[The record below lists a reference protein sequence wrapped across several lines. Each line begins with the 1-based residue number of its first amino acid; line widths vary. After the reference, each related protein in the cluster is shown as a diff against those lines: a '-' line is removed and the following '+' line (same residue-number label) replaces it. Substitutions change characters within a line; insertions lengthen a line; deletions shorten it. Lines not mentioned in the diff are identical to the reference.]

1 MQKVISP
8 KLVIVGIITL
18 ICIYL
23 TYPTF
28 RYFFAVS
35 SAGGHATAEEQAK
48 IDELRDKGRV
58 IKLGLDLQGGVDFL
72 LAVDTDL
79 LKRRSIENDAEAIR
93 SAFGNDEVDAR
104 VAVDSKDAANLSV
117 TITLN
122 DPAGAKIA
130 SETLKDLMDRESV
143 HLKAESGN
151 AVAQLAEGK
160 EVKLVPD
167 QARFNTIVGQAMEG
181 ALRVVKDRL
190 DKFGLTQP
198 LVTRAGSDRIKVQVP
213 GESDPDRLRDSL
225 LKTASLEFRLVHPQH
240 RTEIAQFV
248 EGGANGLLP
257 NEITGHARKDLIETI
272 PSPMDAKETVK
283 KLKDNI
289 PGVPA
294 GYVLRLGRRNFIDP
308 TTMQVDRSKSI
319 DDLIYMVRSDV
330 PLGGERLR
338 RAVVYTDPTELSDP
352 VMVSITFDNEGGRI
366 FKDITTDHTGESFAI
381 ILDDVVYS
389 APNIRE
395 PIVGGSASI
404 SGGFSQ
410 SEAQDLAVVLKAGA
424 LPAPLRVISQ
434 NTIGPTLG
442 ADSIR
447 DSGKAVIIGGILI
460 IIMMVSI
467 YRTAG
472 FVAVLAMVLNV
483 LLIMAILSLMNATLT
498 LSGIGGILL
507 TMGMAVDA
515 NILIY
520 ERLRE
525 ELRGGKPMRAAINI
539 AFDRVFTVILD
550 SHITA
555 LLPALVLVL
564 FEIVDGS
571 MKGFWLAISIG
582 LIANMYTGIVVSR
595 ALIEAYYNKFKAISV
610 GTWHLLHGVT
620 VQWMKFRWVG
630 LVFSVALTVL
640 SIGVIAVKGP
650 GFGVDFTGG
659 VLVTVETTKP
669 TTQAELLKLFEEDF
683 RDTRV
688 IKIMNKEQWQVTV
701 PLLENKKTGVAPTL
715 EEARATVLSRIEKA
729 YGDSAKVV
737 GTSAVDAFVGDD
749 FKLVAILSL
758 IVTCVVILGF
768 LALRFQW
775 IFGLGAVLALVHDVF
790 LSVGVFRLLG
800 HSVTLDVV
808 SALLIIL
815 GYSVNDTIVVFDRI
829 REDMQKR
836 ATANVFDVINTAINE
851 TLSRTM
857 LTSVSTMLAI
867 AVMYFFGGAGL
878 TDFALILLLGV
889 AFGTYSSVFVATGMV
904 YIYLEKRGVAQIF
917 GAKKATARIAPTKAK
932 A

>member
-1 MQKVISP
+1 MQKVITP
-8 KLVIVGIITL
+8 KLTIVGLITVL
-18 ICIYL
+18 CLYL
-23 TYPTF
+23 TFPTF

-35 SAGGHATAEEQAK
+35 SAGGNPTAEQQAR

-72 LAVDTDL
+72 LSIDTAT
-79 LKRRSIENDAEAIR
+79 LKRRNIENDAEAIR
-93 SAFGNDEVDAR
+93 SEFGRSEIDAS
-104 VAVDSKDAANLSV
+104 VVVDSKDTNNLAL

-122 DPAGAKIA
+122 DPASAKLA
-130 SETLKDLMDRESV
+130 GETLKDLSDREAT
-143 HLKAESGN
+143 HLKTEGGDA
-151 AVAQLAEGK
+151 ATLLAEGK
-160 EVKLVPD
+160 DVRMVPD
-167 QARFNTIVGQAMEG
+167 EARSNAVIGQAMEG

-198 LVTRAGSDRIKVQVP
+198 LVARAGSDSIKVQVP
-213 GESDPDRLRDSL
+213 GESDPARLRDSL
-225 LKTASLEFRLVHPQH
+225 LKMASLEFRLVHPQH
-240 RTEIAQFV
+240 QQAIIPFV
-248 EGGANGLLP
+248 EGGAAGMVQG
-257 NEITGHARKDLIETI
+257 EMTGHAKKDLIESV
-272 PSPMDAKETVK
+272 PSPLNPKETVK
-283 KLKDNI
+283 RLKDNI
-289 PGVPA
+289 SGIPA
-294 GYVLRLGRRNFIDP
+294 GYVLRLGRRNVIDP
-308 TTMQVDRSKSI
+308 VTRQVDRSKSF

-330 PLGGERLR
+330 PIGGEHLR
-338 RAVVYTDPTELSDP
+338 RATVFTDPTSLSDP
-352 VMVSITFDNEGGRI
+352 IMVSMSFDRVGAEA
-366 FKDITTDHTGESFAI
+366 FKDITTEHVNESFAI

-395 PIVGGSASI
+395 PIAGGTASI
-404 SGGFSQ
+404 SGGFTQ
-410 SEAQDLAVVLKAGA
+410 DEARDLSVVLKAGA
-424 LPAPLRVISQ
+424 LPAPLKVSSE
-434 NTIGPTLG
+434 NAIGPTLG

-447 DSGKAVIIGGILI
+447 DSGKAVLIGAVLI
-460 IIMMVSI
+460 VIMMITI

-472 FVAVLAMVLNV
+472 AVAVLAMMMNV
-483 LLIMAILSLMNATLT
+483 LLILAILALMNATLT

-507 TMGMAVDA
+507 TMGMAVDT

-525 ELRGGKPMRAAINI
+525 ELRAGKPMRAAINI

-595 ALIEAYYNKFKAISV
+595 AMIESYFTKFKTISI
-610 GTWHLLHGVT
+610 GTIQILHGVT
-620 VQWMKFRWVG
+620 VQWMKYRWIA
-630 LVFSVALTVL
+630 LSFSLALTLV
-640 SIGVIAVKGP
+640 SIGVIVVKGP
-650 GFGVDFTGG
+650 GYGVDFTGG
-659 VLVTVETTKP
+659 VLATVQINKP
-669 TTQAELLKLFEEDF
+669 TTQAELLKLFPDYH
-683 RDTRV
+683 DTRV
-688 IKIMNKEQWQVTV
+688 IKIVNKEQWQITV
-701 PLLENKKTGVAPTL
+701 PLVENKKTGVTPTPA
-715 EEARATVLSRIEKA
+715 EIKADVAQKIKAA
-729 YGDSAKVV
+729 YGNDGVLL
-737 GTSAVDAFVGDD
+737 GTSSVDSFVGGQ

-758 IVTCVVILGF
+758 MITCVVILSF

-775 IFGLGAVLALVHDVF
+775 VFGLGAVLALVHDVF
-790 LSVGVFRLLG
+790 LAVGVFRLMDR
-800 HSVTLDVV
+800 SITLDIV

-836 ATANVFDVINTAINE
+836 MTANLFDVINTAINE

-857 LTSVSTMLAI
+857 LTSVSTLLAI
-867 AVMYFFGGAGL
+867 LVMYLFGGAGL

-889 AFGTYSSVFVATGMV
+889 TFGTYSSVFVATGLV
-904 YIYLEKRGVAQIF
+904 YVYLEKRGF
-917 GAKKATARIAPTKAK
+917 SGLFTPKKATARVTTTKAK